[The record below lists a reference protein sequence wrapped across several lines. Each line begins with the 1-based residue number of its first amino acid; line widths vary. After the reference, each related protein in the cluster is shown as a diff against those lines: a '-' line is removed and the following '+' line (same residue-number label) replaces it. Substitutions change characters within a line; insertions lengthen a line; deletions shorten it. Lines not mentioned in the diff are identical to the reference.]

1 MTRVWDNAPC
11 AGPEL
16 LCFLAIADNANDQGL
31 AWPSIPYL
39 SRKTRRSDRQTLRTI
54 ASLIEQGLLSRRE
67 APGKITRFEINL
79 SKLAASKPVI
89 EPDDTPV
96 TDDSPTKV
104 VTPDIPGTPPM
115 TFSVETPDISGMRNK
130 EGTVRNRKS
139 NQKPSAAA
147 ELFEHAPDP
156 KPDPKPTGW
165 ERIIAAINES
175 YTAANKG
182 VNTPFTPRFFQRL
195 RQLIAAADWK
205 PEDWIACVQNRAK
218 SDDAN
223 MADPPQNFVEQL
235 MRYRSGP
242 LDQYHLAKGR
252 KKNGSSVQPISRTTA
267 VNRAALEEYR
277 ASLEQAEEDADSG
290 NGGGDRP
297 RDEHSDERRN
307 P

>member
-1 MTRVWDNAPC
+1 MSIRVMTRVWDNAPC

-115 TFSVETPDISGMRNK
+115 
-130 EGTVRNRKS
+130 
-139 NQKPSAAA
+139 
-147 ELFEHAPDP
+147 
-156 KPDPKPTGW
+156 
-165 ERIIAAINES
+165 
-175 YTAANKG
+175 
-182 VNTPFTPRFFQRL
+182 
-195 RQLIAAADWK
+195 
-205 PEDWIACVQNRAK
+205 
-218 SDDAN
+218 
-223 MADPPQNFVEQL
+223 
-235 MRYRSGP
+235 RS
-242 LDQYHLAKGR
+242 
-252 KKNGSSVQPISRTTA
+252 
-267 VNRAALEEYR
+267 E
-277 ASLEQAEEDADSG
+277 
-290 NGGGDRP
+290 
-297 RDEHSDERRN
+297 ERRVGKEC
-307 P
+307 